1 MKLSTKDQELY
12 EICKQTV
19 DAGLSVCALVGGAL
33 RTIKEREFYLSEGFK
48 TWEEFCSAR
57 YSQWSLRYCNQL
69 IVDEKTINALPEKTR
84 KLVTTHSSAQAL
96 SKIPPELRE
105 EVIEIATK
113 SATVPA
119 TASAIRRAAPPK
131 MPVKPSAP
139 AKPVEPPKL
148 APAKKPPVIVD
159 AEPIQKDHTGL
170 PIPPEIKELWDK
182 GYEVDELMTYVSRI
196 RTALGEASEAE
207 NPLFLEVDFSTAASN
222 LNQVTKELQRAQPF
236 AICPEC
242 NGTLAKK
249 CNTCRGRGFVS
260 EFRYLQE
267 PIEKRMLR
275 PEFVGTRAE
284 RKELPKDHPQYL
296 KK

>member
-1 MKLSTKDQELY
+1 MKLTTKDQELY

-48 TWEEFCSAR
+48 TWEEFCGAR
-57 YSQWSLRYCNQL
+57 YSQWSSRYCNQL

-84 KLVTTHSSAQAL
+84 KLVTTHSAAQAL
-96 SKIPPELRE
+96 SKIPEELRE
-105 EVIEIATK
+105 QVIEIATK

-119 TASAIRRAAPPK
+119 TATAIRRAAPPK

-139 AKPVEPPKL
+139 VKPVEPPK
-148 APAKKPPVIVD
+148 APQSKKAPIIE
-159 AEPIQKDHTGL
+159 AETIQKDHTGL
-170 PIPPEIKELWDK
+170 PIPLEIKELWDK

-196 RTALGEASEAE
+196 RTALGEASEAD
-207 NPLFLEVDFSTAASN
+207 NQLFLEVDFSTAASN

-236 AICPEC
+236 AVCPEC

-249 CNTCRGRGFVS
+249 CNTCRGRGFCS

-275 PEFVGTRAE
+275 PVFVGTRAE
-284 RKELPKDHPQYL
+284 RKELPANHPQYL